1 MSDEPIE
8 QLEPKLLSEVNR
20 RSWERDYDADCKFRA
35 LVHMLVDRKVLK
47 SDEDAIF
54 RELELR
60 AEGLKW
66 EDQKEAYIEARA
78 RTLREAWDKLPTQ

>member
-1 MSDEPIE
+1 MSDD
-8 QLEPKLLSEVNR
+8 LRAKLISEVNR
-20 RSWERDYDADCKFRA
+20 RCLERSHDADCKFRG
-35 LVHMLVDRKVLK
+35 LVQMLVDRKILK
-47 SDEDAIF
+47 GDEGAIF